1 MPFAVIIRYAGN
13 FICQEEDCI
22 IFHDGDTRK
31 VCVQWFCLWKKKW
44 QGDEKLSGCL
54 ETLKFITKKV
64 FPGSPR
70 NVSFNVFEGL
80 GQYLFFLE

>member
-1 MPFAVIIRYAGN
+1 MCSMVLFVA
-13 FICQEEDCI
+13 
-22 IFHDGDTRK
+22 
-31 VCVQWFCLWKKKW
+31 KKW

-54 ETLKFITKKV
+54 ETLKFFTKKV